1 MRCKFYDEKLKR
13 CVCKVL
19 ANIEQGRIDLH
30 IPCKPCD
37 YNCNWFINAPMSYSE
52 AYAISSTLHL
62 GQERKFTGRPYIE
75 HPVAVASKFTDI
87 DHKILAILHDVVEDT
102 DMTIKKLVSKYY
114 LAEHIAKALKVISK
128 GENQSYLD
136 YIQQFK
142 YNNLARAV
150 KIEDIKHNMSDLT
163 SGCMYTKYLMALYI
177 LEEVIPGQ
185 IARGE

>member
-19 ANIEQGRIDLH
+19 AKIEQGRIDLH

-37 YNCNWFINAPMSYSE
+37 KNCTWFIDAPMSYSE

-75 HPVAVASKFTDI
+75 HPIAVASKFKDI
-87 DHKILAILHDVVEDT
+87 DYKILAILHDVVEDT
-102 DMTIKKLVSKYY
+102 DMTTEKLISEYH
-114 LAEHIAKALKVISK
+114 LASHIAKALNVITRY
-128 GENQSYLD
+128 EDQTYLD

-142 YNNLARAV
+142 YNDLARAV
-150 KIEDIKHNMSDLT
+150 KIEDIKHNISDLDP
-163 SGCMYTKYLMALYI
+163 GCMHTKYSMALYI
-177 LEEVIPGQ
+177 LEEVIPSQ